1 MLARFRSPT
10 NLFHD
15 TPTFAFLLG
24 FGSAISL
31 VIGSAIGLI
40 AKPRAV
46 ITSVCMAFGAGALL
60 FALSIEI
67 VAHSYRIAGYAPLA
81 IGCVAGGLL
90 FELLNQLINRRGG
103 FLRKPATLLYHVTRS
118 KRIRASDVI
127 DHLARIDVFRG
138 LPPAEISKLVPYI
151 ELLEY
156 PKGTEVFAEGD
167 PCDALFLIDAGSVDV
182 MQGDDVVTTL
192 GAGTAF
198 GEMELLSDGPYVST
212 VVVGS
217 DGTALYRM
225 QRADFERLLA
235 ASPEIR
241 LRVAALARARLEAA
255 TPTPIHGGLSH
266 EGWKRSTI
274 QHLSV
279 GDLAPTRMEIQT
291 AASTHARAHGSAA
304 LGIWLGILLDAIP
317 ESLVIGLS
325 LLGATTVPWGLIAGV
340 FLANLP
346 EAMSSSVVMRQQKF
360 SVVRIIGLWGAVVIV
375 TAVGAAF
382 GNALLRGL
390 PTDAFAVI
398 EGCAAGAMLT
408 SIAETMLPEAYHHGG
423 WVVGLST
430 LGGFLAA
437 LGIKALAGG

>member
-1 MLARFRSPT
+1 MFD
-10 NLFHD
+10 D
-15 TPTFAFLLG
+15 TPAFAFLLG

-31 VIGSAIGLI
+31 VLGSAVGLI

-67 VAHSYRIAGYAPLA
+67 VAHSYHIAGYFPLA

-90 FELLNQLINRRGG
+90 FELLNQILNRRGG
-103 FLRKPATLLYHVTRS
+103 FRRKAATLLYHVTRS
-118 KRIRASDVI
+118 KRLRATEVI
-127 DHLARIDVFRG
+127 DHLARIDVFRT
-138 LPPAEISKLVPYI
+138 LPPDEIAKLVPYI

-156 PKGTEVFAEGD
+156 PKGTEVVAEGD
-167 PCDALFLIDAGSVDV
+167 PGDALFVIDKGSVDRTH
-182 MQGDDVVTTL
+182 GDGKVTATL
-192 GAGTAF
+192 GAGTVF
-198 GEMELLSDGPYVST
+198 GEMELLSGSPFMAT
-212 VVVGS
+212 VVVAS
-217 DGTALYRM
+217 DDTALYRI

-235 ASPEIR
+235 ASPVTR
-241 LRVAALARARLEAA
+241 LRVSALARTRLEAA
-255 TPTPIHGGLSH
+255 TPSPIEGGLSR

-274 QHLSV
+274 QNLSL
-279 GDLAPTRMEIQT
+279 GDLAPTRMEVQT
-291 AASTHARAHGSAA
+291 AASTHAAAHGSAA

-325 LLGATTVPWGLIAGV
+325 IVGMTAAPWGLIAGV

-360 SVVRIIGLWGAVVIV
+360 SVGRIVGLWSVVVLV
-375 TAVGAAF
+375 TGVGAAV
-382 GNALLRGL
+382 GNAALRDL
-390 PTDAFAVI
+390 RPEVFAVI

-430 LGGFLAA
+430 LAGFLAA
-437 LGIKALAGG
+437 LGIKALTGG